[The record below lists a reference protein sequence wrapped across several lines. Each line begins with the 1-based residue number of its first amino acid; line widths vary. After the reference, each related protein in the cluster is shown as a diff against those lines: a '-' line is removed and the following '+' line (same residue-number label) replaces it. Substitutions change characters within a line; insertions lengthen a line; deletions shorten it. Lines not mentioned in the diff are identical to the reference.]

1 VSEESTRVFSVL
13 AIEDDEDIQ
22 RLLEV
27 AFENTK
33 YTLLKATSAGEG
45 IEAVTKNN
53 PDVIL
58 LDLAL
63 PDKGGLEVIQT
74 IRKWTEIPILVVS
87 GRGDEEVKVAALD
100 AGADDYVT
108 KPFGIAELTARIQ
121 VALKHS
127 SRAAENN
134 NAGITQ
140 FGVVSI
146 DHLHRDVKVRG
157 ESVRLTPI
165 EYRLLT
171 VLTKN
176 EGKVV
181 THRKLLSE
189 VWGEEYT
196 DEAQYLRVY
205 IGYLRRKVEL
215 NPDHPEVILNEPRV
229 GYRLGSP

>member
-1 VSEESTRVFSVL
+1 MNEESTRSVTVL

-22 RLLEV
+22 RLLEA

-33 YTLLKATSAGEG
+33 FNLLKATSADEG
-45 IEAVTKNN
+45 IALVTTQN

-63 PDKGGLEVIQT
+63 PDKGGMEVIQT

-87 GRGDEEVKVAALD
+87 GRVDEDVKVASLD
-100 AGADDYVT
+100 AGADDYIT

-127 SRAAENN
+127 SRAAESN

-140 FGVVSI
+140 FGVVMI

-171 VLTKN
+171 VLTKH

-205 IGYLRRKVEL
+205 IGYLRRKIEL
-215 NPDHPEVILNEPRV
+215 NPDQPKVILNEPRV
-229 GYRLGSP
+229 GYRLGTP